1 MSQAVHM
8 KDRAPQASSL
18 YCRWICV
25 DRPGGLQLVAV
36 WMDSETRAFER
47 EFLPTGEAKEQG
59 EQAVEYEKNRRLADN
74 RLDVR
79 T

>member
-25 DRPGGLQLVAV
+25 DRPGGLQLIAV
-36 WMDSETRAFER
+36 WMDSEMHAFER
-47 EFLPTGEAKEQG
+47 EFLSTGEAKEQG
-59 EQAVEYEKNRRLADN
+59 EQAVECERSRWDCCLLFPFK
-74 RLDVR
+74 
-79 T
+79 